1 VKIGATPVTP
11 ATSASLAPTY
21 VSAPHA
27 PSGGR
32 RGAVIFEPE
41 QLREVFTAKATPG
54 KQLLAGWLSWASRSR
69 LPEFV
74 ALAKTIKRYL
84 PLIHNTLEHGVSN
97 ALSEATNTHLR
108 LLTRRAYGYHS
119 AEALIA
125 MATLTRG
132 GLCPP
137 LPGRS

>member
-1 VKIGATPVTP
+1 MRYRKVAVAHVSDTPP
-11 ATSASLAPTY
+11 NW
-21 VSAPHA
+21 
-27 PSGGR
+27 G
-32 RGAVIFEPE
+32 
-41 QLREVFTAKATPG
+41 
-54 KQLLAGWLSWASRSR
+54 LLNDA
-69 LPEFV
+69 
-74 ALAKTIKRYL
+74 
-84 PLIHNTLEHGVSN
+84 HGLGN

>member
-1 VKIGATPVTP
+1 MVFETKGEQ
-11 ATSASLAPTY
+11 
-21 VSAPHA
+21 
-27 PSGGR
+27 GR
-32 RGAVIFEPE
+32 R
-41 QLREVFTAKATPG
+41 
-54 KQLLAGWLSWASRSR
+54 LLAGWLAWVQRCR

-74 ALAKTIKRYL
+74 KLAKTIKKYRE
-84 PLIHNTLEHGVSN
+84 LIHNTLDHGLSN

-108 LLTRRAYGYHS
+108 LLTRRAYGYRS

-125 MATLTRG
+125 MADLTRG

>member
-1 VKIGATPVTP
+1 VIRRRN
-11 ATSASLAPTY
+11 SALK
-21 VSAPHA
+21 
-27 PSGGR
+27 G
-32 RGAVIFEPE
+32 
-41 QLREVFTAKATPG
+41 TPG
-54 KQLLAGWLSWASRSR
+54 KQLLAGWLSWATRSR

-74 ALAKTIKRYL
+74 ALAKTIKRFL
-84 PLIHNTLEHGVSN
+84 PLIHNTLDHGVSN

-132 GLCPP
+132 GL
-137 LPGRS
+137 

>member
-1 VKIGATPVTP
+1 
-11 ATSASLAPTY
+11 
-21 VSAPHA
+21 
-27 PSGGR
+27 
-32 RGAVIFEPE
+32 
-41 QLREVFTAKATPG
+41 
-54 KQLLAGWLSWASRSR
+54 
-69 LPEFV
+69 V

-97 ALSEATNTHLR
+97 ALSEATNTPLR
-108 LLTRRAYGYHS
+108 LVTRRTYGYHS

-137 LPGRS
+137 LPGRP